1 MRPFLK
7 GCLILFFYSCR
18 CVCFLNTP
26 NMTFHIICKLRNF
39 GLAFKNLKILLEK
52 GERNR
57 GDPVMCQLQPLYSP
71 IILCTILPTGN
82 ASELKTL
89 TWVCFFTSITQNELG
104 VQCPNT
110 TRTMHPLHL
119 LVLLSHKESASCE
132 ITETNKFEQYPLVLA
147 DMEQVSACLHIHHKC
162 LLLSY
167 LLTTKA
173 SNFGGHTIFTS
184 HCNSISTVILIPSVL
199 LLHIN
204 MQQLI
209 SQ

>member
-119 LVLLSHKESASCE
+119 LVFLSHKESASCE
-132 ITETNKFEQYPLVLA
+132 ITETNKFKQYDTPLYL
-147 DMEQVSACLHIHHKC
+147 QTWNR
-162 LLLSY
+162 Y
-167 LLTTKA
+167 LLVYIYTTSA
-173 SNFGGHTIFTS
+173 SDYVIYWQQKHLTLEAIPFLLP
-184 HCNSISTVILIPSVL
+184 TVIASPL
-199 LLHIN
+199 
-204 MQQLI
+204 
-209 SQ
+209 

>member
-89 TWVCFFTSITQNELG
+89 TWVSFFSSITQNELG

-110 TRTMHPLHL
+110 TRTVHPLHL
-119 LVLLSHKESASCE
+119 LVLLSHKESASCK
-132 ITETNKFEQYPLVLA
+132 ITKTNKFKQYDTPLYL
-147 DMEQVSACLHIHHKC
+147 QTWNR
-162 LLLSY
+162 Y
-167 LLTTKA
+167 LLVYIYTTSA
-173 SNFGGHTIFTS
+173 SDYVIYWQQKHLTLEAIPFLLP
-184 HCNSISTVILIPSVL
+184 TVIASPL
-199 LLHIN
+199 
-204 MQQLI
+204 
-209 SQ
+209 